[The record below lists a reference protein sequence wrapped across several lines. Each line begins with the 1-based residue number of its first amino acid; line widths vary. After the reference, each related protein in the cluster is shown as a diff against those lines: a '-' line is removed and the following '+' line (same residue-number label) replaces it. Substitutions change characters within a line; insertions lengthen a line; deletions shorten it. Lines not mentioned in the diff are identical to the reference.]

1 MPLVG
6 EYVVGPEVVEVDA
19 DGAFSSEDNEEG
31 VEKLGCVV
39 GALPGGLFGW
49 VGEEGSPDF
58 GVEVEDAE
66 GVVAG
71 FVV

>member
-1 MPLVG
+1 MVG
-6 EYVVGPEVVEVDA
+6 EYVVGPEVIEIDA
-19 DGAFSSEDNEEG
+19 DGAFSSKYHEVG
-31 VEKLGCVV
+31 VEILGCVV